1 MTLTRPAPVT
11 APSTPPASR
20 KEPLQAAART
30 YAELPPPVDAALRAM
45 RLDAL
50 LGDPADAA
58 NPYGRAALA
67 DRVRAGRLP
76 VPGALHD
83 EFVPRTDGGHFTTA
97 EQLARALRPLFRR
110 DLALSQAW
118 GVRPLLVADDGT
130 GCAPA
135 RAGELAALLGPAALI
150 AVTGTVLRDAVRV
163 VDARGRHEPA
173 VRQWHG
179 TLAEAFADL
188 LACESLVAVA
198 LRSLELP
205 DAEAA
210 PALIAAVGYVVPLV
224 AADVRN
230 ALDLVLH
237 ETGSGP
243 GSPRA
248 RALDKI
254 TEDLALAAVD
264 WVASTVSQVKLV
276 RELTELTDAV
286 PDGRSPD
293 PEGAGARTLFR
304 LGEPVAPGIPAA
316 ECHRALAAALPAAA
330 ARLADAGD
338 PAHVALARAARRLT
352 TEQRTLRQPLRRA
365 AHADPADPSV
375 RALADRQALL
385 LLAAAVLGVREA
397 AADAPGTCIGTP
409 DWALLALVR
418 VTERLDV
425 PLPTGLADPR
435 DNVWAV
441 LAHRVRHHVDVDVYA
456 TRLLW

>member
-11 APSTPPASR
+11 APGGPSASGTAPPR
-20 KEPLQAAART
+20 TAARA
-30 YAELPPPVDAALRAM
+30 YAELPPPVGAALRAL

-50 LGDPADAA
+50 LGDPADAD

-67 DRVRAGRLP
+67 DRAYTDALP
-76 VPGALHD
+76 VPEELRG
-83 EFVPRTDGGHFTTA
+83 EFVPRAAGGHFGTP

-118 GVRPLLVADDGT
+118 GVRPLLVTDDGS
-130 GCAPA
+130 GRAPD

-179 TLAEAFADL
+179 TLAEGFADL
-188 LACESLVAVA
+188 LACESLLAVA

-205 DAEAA
+205 DAGT
-210 PALIAAVGYVVPLV
+210 PALAAAVGYVVPQV
-224 AADVRN
+224 VGDVRN

-248 RALDKI
+248 RALGKI
-254 TEDLALAAVD
+254 AEDLPHAAVD
-264 WVASTVSQVKLV
+264 WFASTVGQAKLV
-276 RELTELTDAV
+276 RARSGPDGAV
-286 PDGRSPD
+286 PYEDGAS
-293 PEGAGARTLFR
+293 AGTLFR
-304 LGEPVAPGIPAA
+304 LGEPVVQDLPADGY
-316 ECHRALAAALPAAA
+316 HYALTATLPAAA
-330 ARLADAGD
+330 ACLADAAG

-352 TEQRTLRQPLRRA
+352 TEHRTLLLPLRRA
-365 AHADPADPSV
+365 AHADPADASV
-375 RALADRQALL
+375 RALADRKALL

-397 AADAPGTCIGTP
+397 TAAVPGAYIGTP
-409 DWALLALVR
+409 DWALLALAR
-418 VTERLDV
+418 VTERLGV
-425 PLPTGLADPR
+425 PLPTGLTDPR
-435 DNVWAV
+435 DGVWAV